1 MRVVRLLHANR
12 MVLCL
17 GLVGMLA
24 MASGCGQDYTAEK
37 EATPEQKAKMEQM
50 RETMKGARSKE
61 IGESKKSTGRR

>member
-1 MRVVRLLHANR
+1 MRIVRLVHANR

-24 MASGCGQDYTAEK
+24 MSSGCGQDYATER

-50 RETMKGARSKE
+50 RETMKGARSKA
-61 IGESKKSTGRR
+61 IGDSKKYAGKR